1 MQPLSNEK
9 ITDIARQ
16 RLKRW
21 FEPILENP
29 DWRSNLVD
37 DQAEQLLQWGL
48 VQVEQTAVHT
58 QNLPDEDA
66 DPLLEKDSTAV
77 RLIME
82 GVNDLI
88 GTIGQ
93 PPAFDLVDD
102 TMTRVLK
109 NLRWLTNQPLRPDN
123 LRRVSE
129 FNQARK
135 AEDRDAAFQH
145 LLALIQTEP
154 SPN

>member
-1 MQPLSNEK
+1 MSE
-9 ITDIARQ
+9 TASETART

-29 DWRSNLVD
+29 GWRSNLVD
-37 DQAEQLLQWGL
+37 AQAEQLLNWGMTQ
-48 VQVEQTAVHT
+48 VQQTAVRT
-58 QNLPDEDA
+58 QTLPDDDA
-66 DPLLEKDSTAV
+66 DPVLEKDSTAV

-102 TMTRVLK
+102 IMTRVLK
-109 NLRWLTNQPLRPDN
+109 NLRWLTSQPLRPDN
-123 LRRVSE
+123 LRRVSQ
-129 FNQARK
+129 FNQARE
-135 AEDRDAAFQH
+135 AEDSAAAFQH
-145 LLALIQTEP
+145 LLALIQT
-154 SPN
+154 NAA